1 MRTVQR
7 TERVRYDATQMFDLV
22 NDIGSYPEFLHWC
35 QASCVE
41 RSNEQE
47 VLATLDVGLG
57 GMHKRFSTRNALD
70 RPRQIEIE
78 LVDGPFKSLSGTWRF
93 ENQAEAGCIVEL
105 RLQFEVAHTPL
116 DMMFGMIFEEI
127 VRSQIAAFIQRAESL
142 YG

>member
-1 MRTVQR
+1 
-7 TERVRYDATQMFDLV
+7 MFDLV

-57 GMHKRFSTRNALD
+57 GVHKRFSTRNALD
-70 RPRQIEIE
+70 RPRQIAIE
-78 LVDGPFKSLSGTWRF
+78 LVDGPFRSLSGTWRF
-93 ENQAEAGCIVEL
+93 ENQAEAGCIVDL

-116 DMMFGMIFEEI
+116 DMMFGMVFEEI